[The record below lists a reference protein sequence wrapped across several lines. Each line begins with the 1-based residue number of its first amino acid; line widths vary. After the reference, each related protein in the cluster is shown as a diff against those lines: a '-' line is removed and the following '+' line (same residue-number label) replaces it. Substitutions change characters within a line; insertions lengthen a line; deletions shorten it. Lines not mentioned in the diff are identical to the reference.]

1 LAHVAN
7 LFRLFEYFFA
17 VHPEGELVTLM
28 VREPVTRG
36 YGFHSAAAREAAKE
50 MDPAKWENMKRLFS
64 GRQLA
69 ILKARVSYQSDED
82 MVKHGVSWEGE
93 CYSPVVGGGMKLGG
107 LALKV

>member
-1 LAHVAN
+1 
-7 LFRLFEYFFA
+7 
-17 VHPEGELVTLM
+17 M

-82 MVKHGVSWEGE
+82 MVKHGFSWEGE